1 VRVADL
7 PAGRH
12 RAQDGSIGGRLL
24 QRIIVI
30 CLVPRRVVVIVL
42 RVVLI

>member
-1 VRVADL
+1 MRVADL

-24 QRIIVI
+24 QRIII
-30 CLVPRRVVVIVL
+30 IYLVPRRVVIVL
-42 RVVLI
+42 HVLI